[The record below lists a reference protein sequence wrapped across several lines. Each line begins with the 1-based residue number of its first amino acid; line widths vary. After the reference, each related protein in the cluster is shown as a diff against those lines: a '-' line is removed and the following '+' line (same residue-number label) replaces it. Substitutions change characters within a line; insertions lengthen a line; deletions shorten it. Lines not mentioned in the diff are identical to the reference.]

1 MDTDIKMFTCPASKP
16 THEDGRTSGVFM
28 SYCISVLCLHAY
40 FMINKRR
47 EKMLSNLLSMV

>member
-1 MDTDIKMFTCPASKP
+1 MFTCPASKP